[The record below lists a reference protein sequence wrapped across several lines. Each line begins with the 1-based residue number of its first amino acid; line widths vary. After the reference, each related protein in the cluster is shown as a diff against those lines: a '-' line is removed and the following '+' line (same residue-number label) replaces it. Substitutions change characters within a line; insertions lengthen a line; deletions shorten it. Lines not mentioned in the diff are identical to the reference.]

1 MMNSIRHWADEIC
14 FIKGDSEYFVKYR
27 SEMIL
32 YLPCDYDD
40 DINMK
45 GWKTDNSVVFQF
57 FNLLY
62 EIMNH
67 WYSP

>member
-1 MMNSIRHWADEIC
+1 MMNSFRHWADEIC

-32 YLPCDYDD
+32 YLSCDYDD

-45 GWKTDNSVVFQF
+45 GCKIDNSGLFQCL
-57 FNLLY
+57 NL
-62 EIMNH
+62 
-67 WYSP
+67 